1 MFHGMDDGDTSLEEG
16 LLVQTHAT
24 IAHTEQPH
32 RTTLRAAAKPFL
44 ASATIRPS
52 KVGGNTAASKERI
65 ANLQR
70 NKPIAPGQPPPQ
82 YRVKD
87 RFVSLPDESSYQ
99 PRLSDEF
106 IRPEDGE
113 VPSIFQD
120 FDAAQGSRGRITSYC
135 VAETIDRKLLME
147 LLKRDSVLSI
157 EIFPEV
163 VYARCERPNN
173 DGVRTRSD
181 VFFFDYG
188 TVCFKLAAPACMPG
202 SLAHCFL
209 SGGHLGHDLAG
220 GAAVRGEGQGG
231 VLRRSVGRC
240 GD

>member
-1 MFHGMDDGDTSLEEG
+1 MDDGDSSLEEG
-16 LLVQTHAT
+16 LLPQAHAVLLQTGTNPA
-24 IAHTEQPH
+24 QQN
-32 RTTLRAAAKPFL
+32 RTALRAGAKPFL
-44 ASATIRPS
+44 TSASMRPS
-52 KVGGNTAASKERI
+52 KVSGSATTSKERL

-82 YRVKD
+82 YRAKD

-106 IRPEDGE
+106 NRPENGE
-113 VPSIFQD
+113 MPSIFQD

-157 EIFPEV
+157 EVFPEV
-163 VYARCERPNN
+163 VYARCERPSN

-188 TVCFKLAAPACMPG
+188 TVR
-202 SLAHCFL
+202 
-209 SGGHLGHDLAG
+209 LGT
-220 GAAVRGEGQGG
+220 
-231 VLRRSVGRC
+231 RC
-240 GD
+240 